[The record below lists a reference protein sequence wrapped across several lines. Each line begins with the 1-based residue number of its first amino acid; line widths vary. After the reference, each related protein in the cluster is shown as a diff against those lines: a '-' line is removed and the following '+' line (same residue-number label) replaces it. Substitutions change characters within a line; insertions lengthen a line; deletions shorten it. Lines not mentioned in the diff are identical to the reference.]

1 MHKSKKQPLKSDTPA
16 AGRGK
21 PTKAL
26 ILLSLALIL
35 GTLVIAVGQQGGGV
49 ANKDIPVEDRFENAV
64 KAREPKFKLTNKL
77 KRKNR
82 QENYVLQ
89 GWKSDEEVVS
99 ATTYEL
105 ASAEEAAGLLKSTLD
120 APLSVPVQSINLT
133 NLGDEA
139 YLRLGGPYSKKGH
152 TNLFVRKGNY
162 LIILSA
168 SSPGVAKRFAKH
180 MIGELSRQ

>member
-1 MHKSKKQPLKSDTPA
+1 MHKSKKQPLMSDTPA
-16 AGRGK
+16 AGGGK
-21 PTKAL
+21 ARTSL

-49 ANKDIPVEDRFENAV
+49 AHKNIPVEDRVENAV

-77 KRKNR
+77 RRKNR

-89 GWKSDEEVVS
+89 GWKSDEDVVS

-105 ASAEEAAGLLKSTLD
+105 ASAEEAAGMIKSTLD

-162 LIILSA
+162 VIIMSA

-180 MIGELSRQ
+180 MIGELGRQ